1 MYLAK
6 PVRILNAAVILSS
19 VLFAY
24 PAMSAITSVSGPNS
38 IPRDLSLE
46 GAPPQIISPPAD
58 VNDDAAWNT
67 SMEGFDEQQGITL
80 EEDINVDGGSI
91 AAGTTVSSHMI
102 FLNTGPGNNYN
113 WYSHFDVSWT
123 FDGEVLGVMSDRG
136 GTREVAT
143 SELLG
148 AAGTS
153 YPASGFDARGMEGKN
168 MGPSGPGE
176 GYSIADNTLKVGMIV
191 SEPGDWIRVVTA
203 YKKNV
208 TIDIKPG
215 GEPNCFNLN
224 GHGVIPVAILGTE
237 NFDPCTE
244 VDPDSLGLLG
254 MSVRV
259 RGKQGPLSHC
269 EDVNADGYFDL
280 VVQFE
285 DDASE
290 WSEGQTSAELTGT
303 LFDGTPIVGTDS
315 ICVTQI

>member
-24 PAMSAITSVSGPNS
+24 PALSAIVDVSSPNN
-38 IPRDLSLE
+38 SLL
-46 GAPPQIISPPAD
+46 GDAPQIISPPED
-58 VNDDAAWNT
+58 VNNNAAWNT

-80 EEDINVDGGSI
+80 EEDIDVDGGSI

-102 FLNTGPGNNYN
+102 FLNTGPGNDRTPN
-113 WYSHFDVSWT
+113 SHYDVTWT
-123 FDGEVLGVMSDRG
+123 FDGEVLGVMSDSRG
-136 GTREVAT
+136 TFEMTT

-148 AAGTS
+148 ATDTV
-153 YPASGFDARGMEGKN
+153 YPNNPFAARGIDGN
-168 MGPSGPGE
+168 RSPSGPFPFD
-176 GYSIADNTLKVGMIV
+176 GYTIVGNTLTVGMAV